1 MRIRPPVNM
10 KLLKEMAEDL
20 IRHLE
25 DALKERK
32 GAGKMQVK
40 DSNKGEKPHG
50 RSRNAPL

>member
-1 MRIRPPVNM
+1 MRTRPPVNL

-32 GAGKMQVK
+32 VK
-40 DSNKGEKPHG
+40 DSRKGENPNG
-50 RSRNAPL
+50 RSRNAPF